1 MSDLPE
7 LPDLPAPDV
16 TDLEGYYDKF
26 YLHDAGEI
34 RHHLQRLAGERST
47 LSVRPDNTAS
57 ALPTILLKV
66 DAAGLLID
74 VPASRSVQDAWLAVP
89 LLRFEGSIDRAALR
103 FSCGPAQ
110 LDTFEDAAAFRLPI
124 PERVLYLQRREF
136 MRREPPAGTLFCRLR
151 LDEGEREVDA
161 TIRDIGGGG
170 LAVITTRS
178 QVRLQVGDVLRDC
191 RIDLPELGEVG
202 VDLQVRHVIRRGHL
216 GPDATQAGC
225 EFVNLT
231 PVAQRKLFRYL
242 LQLDRDL
249 LARRRRLE

>member
-1 MSDLPE
+1 MSD

-16 TDLEGYYDKF
+16 ADLEGYYDKF
-26 YLHDAGEI
+26 YIHDAGEI
-34 RHHLQRLAGERST
+34 RHHLQRLVGERSA

-74 VPASRSVQDAWLAVP
+74 VPASRSVQDAWLAAP

-103 FSCGPAQ
+103 FSTGPAL
-110 LDTFEDAAAFRLPI
+110 LDAFENGAAFRLPI

-151 LDEGEREVDA
+151 LDEGEREREMDA

-170 LAVITTRS
+170 LAVVATRS

-191 RIDLPELGEVG
+191 RIDLPELGEVE
-202 VDLQVRHVIRRGHL
+202 VSLQVRHIISRGHL
-216 GPDATQAGC
+216 GPDVTQAGC

-249 LARRRRLE
+249 LARRRRME

>member
-1 MSDLPE
+1 MSD

-16 TDLEGYYDKF
+16 ADLEGYYDKF
-26 YLHDAGEI
+26 YIHDAGEI
-34 RHHLQRLAGERST
+34 RHHLQRLVGERSA

-74 VPASRSVQDAWLAVP
+74 VPASRSVQDAWLAAP

-103 FSCGPAQ
+103 FSTGPAL
-110 LDTFEDAAAFRLPI
+110 LDAFENGAAFRLPI

-151 LDEGEREVDA
+151 LDEGEREREVDA

-170 LAVITTRS
+170 LAVVATRS

-191 RIDLPELGEVG
+191 RIDLPELGEVE
-202 VDLQVRHVIRRGHL
+202 VSLQVRHIISRGHL
-216 GPDATQAGC
+216 GPDVTQAGC

-249 LARRRRLE
+249 LARRRRME

>member
-1 MSDLPE
+1 MSD

-16 TDLEGYYDKF
+16 ADLEGYYDKF
-26 YLHDAGEI
+26 YIHDAGEI
-34 RHHLQRLAGERST
+34 RHHLQRLVGERSA

-74 VPASRSVQDAWLAVP
+74 VPASRSVQDAWLAAP

-103 FSCGPAQ
+103 FSTGPAL
-110 LDTFEDAAAFRLPI
+110 LDAFENGAAFRLPI

-151 LDEGEREVDA
+151 LDEGEREREMDA

-170 LAVITTRS
+170 LAVVATRS

-191 RIDLPELGEVG
+191 RIDLPELGEVE
-202 VDLQVRHVIRRGHL
+202 VSLQVRHVISRGHL
-216 GPDATQAGC
+216 GPDVTQAGC

-249 LARRRRLE
+249 LARRRRME